1 MMGVYN
7 NLNGKISKWRIKVFS
22 LYASQPLY
30 HTSSQVPKIN
40 EVGMAWVK
48 IFSARISASFTSKS
62 WLCHCRVWLYKKFM
76 LCICVLQLT
85 PSAIYY
91 NITLS
96 QRPTTVRSND
106 TLVDTPFQLISGFFH
121 VNQGILCSEHA
132 EQASSRG
139 VLERGGATT
148 GSGLKPI
155 RLQV

>member
-1 MMGVYN
+1 MQFAQVHLVYII
-7 NLNGKISKWRIKVFS
+7 L
-22 LYASQPLY
+22 LYPD
-30 HTSSQVPKIN
+30 
-40 EVGMAWVK
+40 E
-48 IFSARISASFTSKS
+48 R
-62 WLCHCRVWLYKKFM
+62 
-76 LCICVLQLT
+76 
-85 PSAIYY
+85 
-91 NITLS
+91 
-96 QRPTTVRSND
+96 RPTTMRSND